1 MMENKRPY
9 EPVHN
14 LSIGQIYEVDGNQI
28 RINLEATLE
37 ELTRVYAG
45 EVYSIG
51 QFGSIIQIPIGK
63 RVVFAIVTKL
73 TMKNEIV
80 EASEK
85 LPPKDDSRVIIADLF
100 GEGVWKKTDGG
111 KWMLNFERG
120 VSEYPLPLQIA
131 YLTEKSILA
140 RIYKKGRGERI
151 KLGNYVGS
159 GGVECHADISA
170 LIGKHTAILGSTGS
184 GKSAATSAV
193 VHSILELKENSGE
206 WSPQVIILDPH
217 GEYKKAFPNATVL
230 SSDDNNLRLPYW
242 LLNFQET
249 VDLFIG
255 KTEFVATSQANII
268 KKALL
273 KLRHQSNEKATLDAP
288 VPYKVSQIVGEITSD
303 KPPQSS
309 KQEQHDK
316 ILSKIEILQSDARL
330 KFLMNDWVE
339 GTTLESI
346 VAPILQITNAP
357 VIVDLSGVPD
367 EVAGICSSAIARTL
381 FNSKVWQTSEERKKS
396 PILLVCEEAHRYVPN
411 RGEAQYSAAQEA
423 IQRIAK
429 EGRKYGIGLFLV
441 SQRPSEIDQTVL
453 SQCNSWIVL
462 RLTNEGDRS
471 KVASILPDSL
481 SGLTKMLSG
490 LRNQEAIFAG
500 LASDIPARIRIRDL
514 EKEQLPNSNDIDF
527 FEGWSGK
534 PLSDD
539 ELKEI
544 VERWQRQSFGAEP
557 DNQPNPKEHDN

>member
-28 RINLEATLE
+28 RIDLDSTLE

-63 RVVFAIVTKL
+63 RVVFAMVTKL
-73 TMKNEIV
+73 TMKNEIA

-100 GEGVWKKTDGG
+100 GEGVWKKTDSG

-120 VSEYPLPLQIA
+120 VSEYPLPLQTA

-193 VHSILELKENSGE
+193 VHSILELKGNSGN

-230 SSDDNNLRLPYW
+230 SSDDNNLHLPYW

-249 VDLFIG
+249 VELLIG

-268 KKALL
+268 KEALL
-273 KLRHQSNEKATLDAP
+273 KLRQQSNEKSTLDSP
-288 VPYKVSQIVGEITSD
+288 VPYKVSQIVEEI
-303 KPPQSS
+303 KPDESWSSS
-309 KQEQHDK
+309 KKEKHNK

-330 KFLMNDWVE
+330 KFLMNDWAE

-357 VIVDLSGVPD
+357 VIVDLSGMPD
-367 EVAGICSSAIARTL
+367 EVVAICSSAIARTL
-381 FNSKVWQTSEERKKS
+381 FNSKVWQTSEERKKN

-411 RGEAQYSAAQEA
+411 RGEAQYGATQQA

-429 EGRKYGIGLFLV
+429 EGRKYGIGLFLI

-462 RLTNEGDRS
+462 RLTNEEDKS

-514 EKEQLPNSNDIDF
+514 EKKQLPNSNDIDF
-527 FEGWSGK
+527 FEGWSK
-534 PLSDD
+534 KSLSNAN
-539 ELKEI
+539 LKKI
-544 VERWQRQSFGAEP
+544 VKRWQRQSFGT
-557 DNQPNPKEHDN
+557 